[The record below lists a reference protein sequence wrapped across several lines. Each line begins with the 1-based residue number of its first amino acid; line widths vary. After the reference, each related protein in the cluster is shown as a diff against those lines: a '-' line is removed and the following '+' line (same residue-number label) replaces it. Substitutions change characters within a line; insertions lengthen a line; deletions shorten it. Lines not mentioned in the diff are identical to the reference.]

1 MNLENNI
8 SSAANNGNYSRW
20 TKESGNR
27 YSIGN
32 IENED
37 VYIAGRGFNESK
49 TDSGMRNVLLNIIKA
64 VIIYTLLV
72 YMNNDIR
79 TNIIHEYINR
89 VVLSSTKSE
98 VVAITDDFMR
108 NITVWLFIKI
118 FYKKL
123 EVILL

>member
-1 MNLENNI
+1 M
-8 SSAANNGNYSRW
+8 
-20 TKESGNR
+20 
-27 YSIGN
+27 
-32 IENED
+32 
-37 VYIAGRGFNESK
+37 
-49 TDSGMRNVLLNIIKA
+49 GMRVNKMDEDFTLERFVSRAFDPTNAQSHSDPADTASADFFAVTDDLNIIKA

-108 NITVWLFIKI
+108 NITV
-118 FYKKL
+118 
-123 EVILL
+123 